1 MHTLDLE
8 QQRYDSMLPPDNST
22 TVSTHSR
29 PKAAGYGTYSENP
42 MFAFQLTAA
51 RRRLAMQKKMVLD
64 KQAVSTHSRPKAA
77 GRQNRRHGG
86 NQRRFNSQPPEGG
99 WARYS
104 FTSLA
109 NACFNSQ
116 PPEGGWPVGYLAADG
131 TAVLFQLTAAR
142 RRLAVCGAA

>member
-1 MHTLDLE
+1 
-8 QQRYDSMLPPDNST
+8 
-22 TVSTHSR
+22 
-29 PKAAGYGTYSENP
+29 

>member
-1 MHTLDLE
+1 
-8 QQRYDSMLPPDNST
+8 MLPPDNST

-86 NQRRFNSQPPEGG
+86 NQRRFN
-99 WARYS
+99 
-104 FTSLA
+104 T
-109 NACFNSQ
+109 Q